1 MRVRE
6 APQET
11 APLPLLGTNT
21 STEVSPAAPPYINQ
35 RCDGEAII
43 RSLL

>member
-1 MRVRE
+1 MWVRE

-11 APLPLLGTNT
+11 APSPLLGTNT
-21 STEVSPAAPPYINQ
+21 STEVSPAPPYINQ
-35 RCDGEAII
+35 RCDDEAII